1 MRAGTT
7 RVRAL
12 VLAAALLAAAP
23 VVRAATATGLA
34 FLKNGVDARAVS
46 MGQAVTAIVADASAC
61 YWNPAG
67 LRQADRP
74 QLLLMHEESFAGL
87 RHEYAAITQPLKGVV
102 AGLAFNG
109 IWTDNIDGYDEL
121 GESTGSFGYSAYAT
135 SLGLGFSGPWG
146 SRLGL
151 GGKYLNETIGSYSA
165 TGWAADLGCQWSRS
179 PASPLQFGLALRH
192 LGAAMKFVEKEF
204 NLPLTI
210 QGGVGWR
217 HDFERQGG
225 VLTVATELRHVRDS
239 GTGLLAGAEYVYH
252 DVLSL
257 GIGYLGG
264 EDSRDLTAGM
274 GVHLSRLALH
284 YAYVPISQE
293 DVGDSEHRISL
304 RLDI

>member
-1 MRAGTT
+1 MRAGTR

-12 VLAAALLAAAP
+12 AVAAALLVAVPSAH
-23 VVRAATATGLA
+23 AATATGLA

-67 LRQADRP
+67 LSQTERP

-102 AGLAFNG
+102 VGLAFNG
-109 IWTDNIDGYDEL
+109 IWTDDIDGYDEL

-135 SLGLGFSGPWG
+135 SLALGFRGPWG
-146 SRLGL
+146 SRLGV
-151 GGKYLNETIGSYSA
+151 GGKHLNETIGSYSA
-165 TGWAADLGCQWSRS
+165 TGWAGDLGCQWSPS
-179 PASPLQFGLALRH
+179 PSSPLQFGLAVRH
-192 LGAAMKFVEKEF
+192 LGPAMKFIEKEF
-204 NLPLTI
+204 NIPLTL

-217 HDFERQGG
+217 HDFDRLES
-225 VLTVATELRHVRDS
+225 VLTVAADVRNVRDQ
-239 GTGLLAGAEYVYH
+239 GTGLLVGAEYVYH

-264 EDSRDLTAGM
+264 EDSRDLSAGM

-293 DVGDSEHRISL
+293 DIGDSEHRVSL
-304 RLDI
+304 RIDL